1 VDKAVLSGG
10 ATTQLSTQKS
20 AAPKLLSVSQRFHTD
35 QRTWFFATQVRA
47 DIEKNAVVHK
57 KGVALLLL
65 LFQYK
70 AFKEQ
75 PINRR
80 EANRAGL

>member
-1 VDKAVLSGG
+1 MDKAVLSGR

-47 DIEKNAVVHK
+47 AIEKNAVVHK

>member
-1 VDKAVLSGG
+1 
-10 ATTQLSTQKS
+10 
-20 AAPKLLSVSQRFHTD
+20 LLSVSQRFHTD

-75 PINRR
+75 PIDRWR
-80 EANRAGL
+80 QTGQGCEYLKSGGAVCGV